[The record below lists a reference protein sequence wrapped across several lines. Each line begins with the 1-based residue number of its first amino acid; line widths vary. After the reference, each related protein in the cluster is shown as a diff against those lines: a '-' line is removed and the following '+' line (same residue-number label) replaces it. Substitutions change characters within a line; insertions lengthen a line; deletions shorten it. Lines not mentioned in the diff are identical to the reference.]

1 MNNLKVV
8 FPFFLLVVSCSTYR
22 VSEVPESS
30 GMPDIPDVY
39 DAVFPESGA
48 SGGRVLSFKYDLPAV
63 PGYSNTEILSP
74 AVSPS
79 PDVFLW
85 KDSVS
90 DHYAGME
97 GTVLLD
103 LPVLPKRVGAHVP
116 GAVPDAVSAADR
128 RAAPPAP
135 PASRKISVAEKPA
148 DNVQRTVSRKQVE
161 YETVVSPIGENSI
174 VTVSLNGTGWLFLG
188 AEGSSAGISFSS
200 RLNRQGVTEF
210 HFKVGAPGTFRL
222 KFQQQDPL
230 SGRIAVRGIQ
240 LKAVEMPSDT
250 PSRNQEKNASEAP
263 EKVESLESLIDGG
276 RYGEAFG
283 MYDHVEVLSEV
294 LRRGVADKDTK
305 ALEFFYDKAVSGD
318 GSYSLF
324 FTDSRYIN
332 MTVNA
337 GKLLVKKGRAA
348 EGVSLLEKIVSEAHD
363 LRKMDEILYILG
375 YSFQNTGSIRDER
388 KAAGYYKRIIDEYP
402 ASIYWDSAKREYLVI
417 KRMYIDVR

>member
-1 MNNLKVV
+1 MNNLKVI
-8 FPFFLLVVSCSTYR
+8 FPFFLMVVSCSTYR

-48 SGGRVLSFKYDLPAV
+48 SCGRVLSFKYDLPVIPEYKDMRLPSYAV
-63 PGYSNTEILSP
+63 P
-74 AVSPS
+74 PS

-85 KDSVS
+85 KDSVL

-97 GTVLLD
+97 DTVLLA
-103 LPVLPKRVGAHVP
+103 LPVFPKRVGAHVA
-116 GAVPDAVSAADR
+116 GAVPDAVSVADR
-128 RAAPPAP
+128 RAAPTAP
-135 PASRKISVAEKPA
+135 PASRKISVAEKPVE
-148 DNVQRTVSRKQVE
+148 NVQRPVSRKQVE
-161 YETVVSPIGENSI
+161 YETEVSPIGENSV

-188 AEGSSAGISFSS
+188 VEGNNAGISFSS

-210 HFKVGAPGTFRL
+210 HFKVGAPGTFKL

-250 PSRNQEKNASEAP
+250 PSSEKKVSETP
-263 EKVESLESLIDGG
+263 EKEESLESLIDGG

-283 MYDHVEVLSEV
+283 MYDQVEVLSEV
-294 LRRGVADKDTK
+294 LRRGIKDKDLQ
-305 ALEFFYDKAVSGD
+305 ALKIFHDKVVSGD
-318 GSYSLF
+318 GRYSVF
-324 FTDSRYIN
+324 FTGERYIN

-337 GKLLVKKGRAA
+337 GKLLVKEGHPA
-348 EGVSLLEKIVSEAHD
+348 EGIGLLEKIVSEAPGFEN
-363 LRKMDEILYILG
+363 MDEILYILG

-388 KAAGYYKRIIDEYP
+388 KAAGYYKRLIDEYP
-402 ASIYWDSAKREYLVI
+402 ASIYWDSAKREYLII